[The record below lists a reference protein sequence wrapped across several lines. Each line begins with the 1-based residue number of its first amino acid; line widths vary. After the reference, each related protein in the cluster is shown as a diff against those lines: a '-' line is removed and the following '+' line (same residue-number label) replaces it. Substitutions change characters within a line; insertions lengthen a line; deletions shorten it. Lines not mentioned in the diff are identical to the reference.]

1 MTRPLSDDLRE
12 RLVAAVEDGQSR
24 RAAAERFGIAP
35 STAVKWMNRWRL
47 EGHVKPRPMGG
58 DRHSHCIEAHAE
70 VILGLIDE
78 KPDMTLAE
86 IAAHLAE
93 ACNAR
98 FSETAIWRLLKRH
111 GMTFKKRQR
120 TRASSSAPIS

>member
-1 MTRPLSDDLRE
+1 MTKPLSDDLRE
-12 RLVAAVEDGQSR
+12 RLVAAVEGGQSR
-24 RAAAERFGIAP
+24 RAAADRFGIAP

-58 DRHSHCIEAHAE
+58 DRHSHRIEAHAD

-78 KPDMTLAE
+78 RPDVTLAE
-86 IAAHLAE
+86 IAAHLEE
-93 ACNAR
+93 ARGAR
-98 FSETAIWRLLKRH
+98 FSEAAIWRLLKRH

-120 TRASSSAPIS
+120 MRASNSGQTS

>member
-1 MTRPLSDDLRE
+1 MTKPLSDDLRE
-12 RLVAAVEDGQSR
+12 RLVAAVEGGQSR

-58 DRHSHCIEAHAE
+58 DRHSHRIEAYAE
-70 VILGLIDE
+70 VILALIDE
-78 KPDMTLAE
+78 KPDATLAE
-86 IAAHLAE
+86 IAAHLDE
-93 ACNAR
+93 ACGVQ

-111 GMTFKKRQR
+111 GLTFKKRQR
-120 TRASSSAPIS
+120 MRASNSDLTS

>member
-1 MTRPLSDDLRE
+1 MTKPLSDDLRE
-12 RLVAAVEDGQSR
+12 RLVAAVEGGQTR
-24 RAAAERFGIAP
+24 RAAAERFGVAP

-58 DRHSHCIEAHAE
+58 DRHSHRIEAHAE

-78 KPDMTLAE
+78 QPDVTLAE
-86 IAAHLAE
+86 IATHLDE
-93 ACNAR
+93 ARGAR
-98 FSETAIWRLLKRH
+98 FSEAAIWRLLKRH

-120 TRASSSAPIS
+120 MRASNSGQTS